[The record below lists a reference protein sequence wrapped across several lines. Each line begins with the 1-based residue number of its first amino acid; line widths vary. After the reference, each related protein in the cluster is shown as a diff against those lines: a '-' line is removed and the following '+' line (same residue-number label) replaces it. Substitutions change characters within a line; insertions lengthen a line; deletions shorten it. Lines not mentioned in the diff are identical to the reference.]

1 MLNPQ
6 PFERIIVA
14 TCTLFL
20 DSWHPFDG
28 QSSNFGLEGISG
40 SINIATGP
48 SGNAPHGISIRS
60 RDAVL
65 HQPGRIAVLV
75 GTGGGIFVR
84 SGFSLFQSIG
94 DVMKT
99 LVGLLKLL
107 VTSSIS
113 GLSIFDNICSL
124 VVEVANQNVFEIRSY
139 LDEDTTSMGLYLL
152 CRVLVFGS
160 RSVLCFICRKCDRFA
175 PSHQVFHDYFLVGI
189 LLTYSKMGSIFV
201 IPSRGWGIC
210 RFKTCGFKLNIL
222 FI

>member
-48 SGNAPHGISIRS
+48 SGNAPHGIISIRS

-99 LVGLLKLL
+99 IVGLLKLL

-124 VVEVANQNVFEIRSY
+124 VVEVQIKMYLRYGVISMKTLLVWVSIFSVEFLSLDQGQSCILFVENVIDLRPATKYFTITFS
-139 LDEDTTSMGLYLL
+139 LVFYLL
-152 CRVLVFGS
+152 TQ
-160 RSVLCFICRKCDRFA
+160 K
-175 PSHQVFHDYFLVGI
+175 
-189 LLTYSKMGSIFV
+189 
-201 IPSRGWGIC
+201 WGAY
-210 RFKTCGFKLNIL
+210 L
-222 FI
+222 